1 VVLLALL
8 KVGRVGLSPVSV
20 VPTCTPLASKTSQE
34 CVNAG
39 FVAATVATVGV
50 ELSVS
55 TVLMFVPV
63 QTSVGSVKLAV
74 GVGSTVKVCE

>member
-1 VVLLALL
+1 MVLLALL

-50 ELSVS
+50 KGSHPALLVSV
-55 TVLMFVPV
+55 
-63 QTSVGSVKLAV
+63 QDGSGSSYVVMVAV
-74 GVGSTVKVCE
+74 AVALLHP